1 MVGALM
7 VAEPPKRPKG
17 KPGPKAD
24 PERVRSS
31 LMTVRCRPEWRDWL
45 ERLSAFK
52 NLSAA
57 DVIDKALVLYARD
70 EEFSEAPPKR

>member
-1 MVGALM
+1 
-7 VAEPPKRPKG
+7 
-17 KPGPKAD
+17 
-24 PERVRSS
+24 
-31 LMTVRCRPEWRDWL
+31 MTVRCRPEWRDWL